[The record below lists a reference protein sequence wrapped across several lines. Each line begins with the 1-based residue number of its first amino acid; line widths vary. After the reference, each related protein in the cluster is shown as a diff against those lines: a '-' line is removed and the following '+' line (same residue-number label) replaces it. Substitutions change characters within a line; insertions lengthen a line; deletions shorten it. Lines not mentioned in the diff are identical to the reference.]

1 MAMQFDAANEAVLMG
16 GKNSLNNFAYGL
28 TPHLSSLVVLLS

>member
-16 GKNSLNNFAYGL
+16 GKNSLNNFAYEL
-28 TPHLSSLVVLLS
+28 TPHLSSIFVLLS